1 MTTQRTGPPAN
12 PHTANAHTVAARL
25 LEHFEGMVLTREA
38 ALVVWDAWAA
48 ADADSAQ
55 VVDTLLGLVADEAA
69 WCADPVVLQRT
80 QREQARLLDVLHGK
94 LKAAKALARQA
105 RAQQGLLL
113 DQADDLQQTATH
125 EAFGRAPLDLA
136 NPALS
141 TQANNVTDRMPFSER
156 ILSTFS

>member
-1 MTTQRTGPPAN
+1 M
-12 PHTANAHTVAARL
+12 
-25 LEHFEGMVLTREA
+25 
-38 ALVVWDAWAA
+38 
-48 ADADSAQ
+48 
-55 VVDTLLGLVADEAA
+55 ADEAA
-69 WCADPVVLQRT
+69 WRADPVVLQRT

-94 LKAAKALARQA
+94 LKAAKALAREA

-141 TQANNVTDRMPFSER
+141 TQANNVSDRMPVLRADLVHFLVTVSCWLNSYSCVFWDR
-156 ILSTFS
+156 LSL